1 MRRSAIGSLKKIDR
15 RGSLATNAVIFSAF
29 VNLSI
34 IKSAMSSDSWIL
46 LILTLFA
53 GAASPG
59 PSLALVMRTAIS
71 NGRRAGVL
79 VAVAHGIGVW
89 LYALAVALGIAS
101 ILFRVVWGMTAVQL
115 MGVLF
120 IAYLGISMIR
130 GGLKTLQHGKQDSG
144 DTANTTIRSHYLTH
158 IRDGF
163 FIVFFNPKIVI
174 FFLAVFSQF
183 LSAGQSIAT
192 QIAAATLAGALDAA
206 WYALVAVIVSTG
218 QIAKRIRAYAGHF
231 DIGFGF
237 LLCGVASILV
247 AQGI

>member
-1 MRRSAIGSLKKIDR
+1 
-15 RGSLATNAVIFSAF
+15 
-29 VNLSI
+29 
-34 IKSAMSSDSWIL
+34 MSSDSWIL
-46 LILTLFA
+46 LMLTLFA

-71 NGRRAGVL
+71 HGRRAGVL
-79 VAVAHGIGVW
+79 VAVAHGFGVW

-101 ILFRVVWGMTAVQL
+101 ILFRLDWGMTAVQL

-120 IAYLGISMIR
+120 IAYLGISMIS
-130 GGLKTLQHGKQDSG
+130 GGLKTLQYKKQDSG
-144 DTANTTIRSHYLTH
+144 DTSNTTTKSHYFTH

-163 FIVFFNPKIVI
+163 FIVFFNPKIII

-183 LSAGQSIAT
+183 LSAEQSPAT

-206 WYALVAVIVSTG
+206 WYALVAVMVSTG

-237 LLCGVASILV
+237 LLCGVAGILV